1 MPLLVMAWVP
11 GHPKTKGS
19 MVVRNAKA
27 GTMKEAV
34 AGSTHWRQL
43 IAARVRECRQLV
55 QAWDG
60 PAGVTAYFYLP
71 RDDVTTARAGDID
84 KLTRNVLDA
93 LEDAAIW
100 VNDVQCVTLD
110 VRKLGLARSPHGG
123 PGLFLTVLGY
133 EQW

>member
-1 MPLLVMAWVP
+1 MPVLVVTWVP

-43 IAARVRECRQLV
+43 IAARVRECRQLA
-55 QAWDG
+55 QPWSG

-84 KLTRNVLDA
+84 KLSRNVLDA
-93 LEDAAIW
+93 LEDAQIW
-100 VNDVQCVTLD
+100 TDDVQCVSLD
-110 VRKLGLARSPHGG
+110 ARKLGLAQSPEGG
-123 PGLFLTVLGY
+123 AGVFIAVMGY

>member
-11 GHPKTKGS
+11 GQPKTKGS

-34 AGSTHWRQL
+34 AGSTRWRQL
-43 IAARVRECRQLV
+43 MARAFADGRQLAE
-55 QAWDG
+55 AWAG

-71 RDDVTTARAGDID
+71 RDDITTARAGDID

-93 LEDAAIW
+93 LEDAKIW
-100 VNDVQCVTLD
+100 ADDVQCVTLD
-110 VRKLGLARSPHGG
+110 IRKLGVRWSPRGG
-123 PGLFLTVLGY
+123 PGAFVTVMGY
-133 EQW
+133 EQ